1 MARFSALAWMLVS
14 VLAAPMLAQG
24 GAQQEAET
32 RKGEIA
38 GLTFIGGSAKVP
50 AGKLAV
56 LDVSEEQVM
65 RITWKGG
72 SWELPYSRVQTL
84 YVSLSRPSAMVE
96 MAGATYGLLL
106 LGALRGRK
114 GFLSVRYEDPDGDSQ
129 TCWFLVPP
137 GGALESV
144 QILAKKSNRNIVF
157 ESEEAR
163 RRLQGRK

>member
-14 VLAAPMLAQG
+14 VLAAPILAQG
-24 GAQQEAET
+24 GAQQEAGT
-32 RKGEIA
+32 RKGEIG
-38 GLTFIGGSAKVP
+38 GLAFIGGSAKVP

-114 GFLSVRYEDPDGDSQ
+114 GFLSVRYEDPDGASR

>member
-1 MARFSALAWMLVS
+1 MRRVFLLVLPLAFLFHR
-14 VLAAPMLAQG
+14 LAVGQKTD
-24 GAQQEAET
+24 QQEPQPV
-32 RKGEIA
+32 KGEIRDLA
-38 GLTFIGGSAKVP
+38 YIGGSAKVP
-50 AGKLAV
+50 PGKLAV
-56 LDVSEEQVM
+56 LEVSDEQLM

-72 SWELPYSRVQTL
+72 SWELPYSRIQTL

-114 GFLSVRYEDPDGDSQ
+114 AYLSVRYEDPDGASK
-129 TCWFLVPP
+129 TCLFVIPAGSGQNTVDTL
-137 GGALESV
+137 G
-144 QILAKKSNRNIVF
+144 KKSSRNVVF